1 MEGFFQDNLSIQVQ
15 YYFLWKWDRVLH
27 QYFSC
32 FWLLL
37 IPSLRNFF
45 TELSRLEWRTL
56 FLAVSFD
63 CSNAFWGL
71 WQKSERITRITLNN
85 LLFGKRFSSSSVRL
99 KVRIRKFFCPVS
111 TVIHFLNIY
120 SNISVGLLF
129 DFCCAGSLLQGEAF
143 SSYAWA

>member
-1 MEGFFQDNLSIQVQ
+1 MRQSSASI
-15 YYFLWKWDRVLH
+15 
-27 QYFSC
+27 
-32 FWLLL
+32 
-37 IPSLRNFF
+37 
-45 TELSRLEWRTL
+45 L
-56 FLAVSFD
+56 FLFLTFINTIPEKLFHRIKQTRMKDFVSSGVIRLFK
-63 CSNAFWGL
+63 CLLRFMAKIRENIS
-71 WQKSERITRITLNN
+71 RITLNN

-111 TVIHFLNIY
+111 TVIHFLKSY